1 VKKRIVI
8 GLTVFAMIFF
18 IGGLYIVFS
27 INRATSTLDRL
38 IVLHQVEILREHL
51 LIEIRKVQSDLNLKN
66 TRYARGVDAMVSD
79 VRNMDEVSKTCF
91 DCHHEPDVEKRL
103 HDMAQHV
110 ELYKNALSRV
120 MTMHANVGRMDAE
133 EDNTFKIGEELVG
146 KVNSMIALATASLQK
161 KTDESLRSIRN
172 TKYVLYALVGIEPF
186 LALGLAYIFVG
197 GFTKPIRILVDA
209 TRKLKGGN
217 LDHRIEGLHNE
228 FGELADSINE
238 MSGELTAHI
247 KKLGESEKRY
257 RMLFESAGDAIFV
270 IEAEPPNRG
279 RLIAANRAAADM
291 HGYSVDELIGMN
303 ISDMDTPDEARL
315 VSDRIG
321 RMLKGEWLKDELT
334 HKRKDGSIFPVEIS
348 AGLLELDGHRYILA
362 FDRDITERKKAE
374 EALRLSEEKFSKAF
388 RASPDWITI
397 SMIEDGCYVEV
408 NDAFERLSG
417 YGRDEILGRT
427 ALELGIW
434 ADPRE
439 REEMVGILN
448 KEGMIRNREVHFR
461 TRSGKILNM
470 LQSSEIIVYD
480 GRRCTIYV
488 SRDITERRNAEL
500 MMQRAEQMKA
510 VGEVAVGLAHEI
522 KNPLAGI
529 KSSIEVIHDESACM
543 GEDREILMKV
553 IREIRRIEML
563 LKDLLN
569 FARPPRPQLALVN
582 LNSILIGTLELS
594 IDAGGAPSPGITVV
608 RDFDSHL
615 PETMADPMQMKQV
628 FLNLILNAVDAM
640 SEHGTLRIST
650 RYDETSRTIGIVVA
664 DSGKGIEQELM
675 GKLFHPFF
683 TTKPKGTGLG
693 LAISK
698 RLIEEHGGTISVQST
713 PGEGTTF
720 AIKIPVKQFEENAA

>member
-1 VKKRIVI
+1 MKKRIVI
-8 GLTVFAMIFF
+8 GLTIFAMIFF

-51 LIEIRKVQSDLNLKN
+51 LIEVKKVQSDLNLKN
-66 TRYARGVDAMVSD
+66 TRYSRGVDAMVND
-79 VRNMDEVSKTCF
+79 VRNMDEVSRECF
-91 DCHHEPDVEKRL
+91 ACHHVPDVEKRL
-103 HDMAQHV
+103 RDMAQHV
-110 ELYKNALSRV
+110 ELYKSALSRI
-120 MTMHANVGRMDAE
+120 MTMHADVGRMDAE
-133 EDNTFKIGEELVG
+133 EDNAFKIGEELVG
-146 KVNSMIALATASLQK
+146 KVNGMIALATASLQK
-161 KTDESLRSIRN
+161 NTDESLRSIRN
-172 TKYVLYALVGIEPF
+172 TKYVLYSLVGIEPF
-186 LALGLAYIFVG
+186 LALGLAYIFIG
-197 GFTKPIRILVDA
+197 GFTKPIGVLLDA

-217 LDHRIEGLHNE
+217 LDHRVEGLHDE

-257 RMLFESAGDAIFV
+257 RMLFESAGDAIF
-270 IEAEPPNRG
+270 IIDAEPPNRG
-279 RLIAANRAAADM
+279 RLIAANKAAADI
-291 HGYSVDELIGMN
+291 HGYTVGEMIGMN
-303 ISDMDTPDEARL
+303 IGDLDTPDEARS
-315 VSDRIG
+315 VQDRIG
-321 RMLKGEWLKDELT
+321 RMLQGEWLNEALT
-334 HKRKDGSIFPVEIS
+334 HMRKDGSVFPVEIS
-348 AGLLELDGHRYILA
+348 AGLLELDGHKYILA

-397 SMIEDGCYVEV
+397 SLIEDGQYVEV

-417 YGRDEILGRT
+417 YRRDEVIGRT

-439 REEMVGILN
+439 REELVRILN

-461 TRSGKILNM
+461 TRSGKILTM
-470 LQSSEIIVYD
+470 LRSSEIIVYD
-480 GRRCTIYV
+480 GTRCTISV
-488 SRDITERRNAEL
+488 TRDITERRNAEL

-529 KSSIEVIHDESACM
+529 KSSIEVLHDESACI
-543 GEDREILMKV
+543 GEDRDVLMKV

-569 FARPPRPQLALVN
+569 FARPPRPQLALVD
-582 LNSILIGTLELS
+582 LNSILNATLELS
-594 IDAGGAPSPGITVV
+594 VDAGGAPRPAITAV
-608 RDFDSHL
+608 RDFDRSL
-615 PETMADPMQMKQV
+615 PATMADPMQMKQV
-628 FLNLILNAVDAM
+628 FLNLVLNAVEALN
-640 SEHGTLRIST
+640 EGGILRVST
-650 RYDETSRTIGIVVA
+650 RYDGASNTIEIVVA

-675 GKLFHPFF
+675 DKLFHPFF

-698 RLIEEHGGTISVQST
+698 RLIEEHGGTISVQSS
-713 PGEGTTF
+713 PGKGTAF
-720 AIKIPVKQFEENAA
+720 AIKIPVKQFEENPA